1 MEYGGLLFGADW
13 DSEVSSREHME
24 TLRTFLRLEKRSF
37 CDPTIM
43 PRVDNIL
50 RNWPRREKDK
60 SVSKKGTQFAVH
72 PEDLHLRLCVI
83 WGGRELCEKLKAI
96 LGA

>member
-1 MEYGGLLFGADW
+1 MFSSMQVSAVRLDQPAEQSDLMIDSIPGLVAILAPSGEVTVTNTRLVEYCGRGLEELKQW
-13 DSEVSSREHME
+13 
-24 TLRTFLRLEKRSF
+24 
-37 CDPTIM
+37 
-43 PRVDNIL
+43 
-50 RNWPRREKDK
+50 
-60 SVSKKGTQFAVH
+60 GTNDTVH

>member
-1 MEYGGLLFGADW
+1 
-13 DSEVSSREHME
+13 
-24 TLRTFLRLEKRSF
+24 
-37 CDPTIM
+37 M

-60 SVSKKGTQFAVH
+60 RVSKKGTQFTVH

-96 LGA
+96 VRA